1 MYTLKSY
8 ECFRTCA
15 RPKGWGGGDTRCF
28 CICVWLLHWTHSCS
42 CSCSSLLLP
51 APYPP
56 LPPCILFAENRV
68 LYSTSEHGSLANAGP
83 PKVEAPPLQ
92 ELAVLETKGDADG
105 EGGGA
110 GLSEADAAALE
121 AKAREDAKA
130 EEMYRALEARFR
142 EELGLAADAEG
153 EGGGAGGP
161 AV

>member
-1 MYTLKSY
+1 M
-8 ECFRTCA
+8 
-15 RPKGWGGGDTRCF
+15 
-28 CICVWLLHWTHSCS
+28 
-42 CSCSSLLLP
+42 
-51 APYPP
+51 
-56 LPPCILFAENRV
+56 
-68 LYSTSEHGSLANAGP
+68 ANAGP

-92 ELAVLETKGDADG
+92 ELAALETKGDAEG
-105 EGGGA
+105 EGAGA

-153 EGGGAGGP
+153 EEGGAGGP